1 MVYSRNIRAN
11 FRAMD
16 RAFELLQVATQTV
29 TPFRAVESVFDA
41 LTTPIPPEEGT
52 YTCYEMV
59 PVTFTVTHLP
69 DGSVHYDR
77 VKPQAIEGA
86 SQDGDTTE
94 VRSTAQKV

>member
-1 MVYSRNIRAN
+1 MVYSRNIRA
-11 FRAMD
+11 MD
-16 RAFELLQVATQTV
+16 RMFDRLQLMTQTV

-59 PVTFTVTHLP
+59 PVTFTVKHLP

-94 VRSTAQKV
+94 VRSTAQEV